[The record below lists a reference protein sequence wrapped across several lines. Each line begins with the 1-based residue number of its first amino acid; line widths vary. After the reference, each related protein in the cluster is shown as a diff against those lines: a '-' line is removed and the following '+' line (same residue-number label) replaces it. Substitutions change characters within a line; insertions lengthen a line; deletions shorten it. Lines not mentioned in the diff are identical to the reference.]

1 MNVYLDVGVV
11 HIQSWLTRTPKL
23 RGRRGG
29 SAMITEATSEN
40 SIEDALK
47 TLRDEVKRNNEVGYI
62 DGVVSLRLLTSD
74 DKIAK
79 QAELAVVSHLREKLP
94 TATLRV
100 AKFAG
105 KNYATAKGKD
115 PEWTNTWSAAA
126 ADWPPGRPC
135 GWCHIYPATPDDMD
149 SENNRLCQECVLRR
163 NNAIDVENGLRETH
177 QEKELLRKLG
187 GNAKVPDTLK
197 ELAQLDE
204 GTHLALIY
212 ADGNAIGKF
221 IADLSEME
229 SRKAARKLL
238 GGVAQ
243 KIDGATW
250 QALITAVKT
259 NWDGKSKLPVIPHLV
274 GGDDVLV
281 SVPAGRAWK
290 FVRTLQAE
298 FKRRIAEET
307 NGTGVN
313 PPSLSAG
320 VVFHYYAK
328 PLHVMCD
335 LATKLLRSAKE
346 QYHGA
351 EAAIAWQDV
360 TRDGQE
366 PIGRTPFRHSK
377 LEDDAPQLDKLAA
390 IPRAAQQRL
399 AELLRSHELGSG
411 PVEEHLRRLGLTQ
424 KIERFREDPILLA
437 DALGMVRWW

>member
-1 MNVYLDVGVV
+1 VNVYLDIGVV

-29 SAMITEATSEN
+29 SAMITEATSPN
-40 SIEDALK
+40 SIDDALE
-47 TLRDEVKRNNEVGYI
+47 TLRDEVKRNDEVGDI
-62 DGVVSLRLLTSD
+62 DGVVPLRLLTSD
-74 DKIAK
+74 DEIAK
-79 QAELAVVSHLREKLP
+79 QVELAVVSHLRKQLP
-94 TATLRV
+94 TATLSV
-100 AKFAG
+100 AKYVG
-105 KNYATAKGKD
+105 KNYAAAKLND
-115 PEWTNTWSAAA
+115 AEWKHTWSAAV

-135 GWCHIYPATPDDMD
+135 DWCHVWPAAPGETDD
-149 SENNRLCQECVLRR
+149 ENNRLCQECVLRR
-163 NNAIDVENGLRETH
+163 KAAIDVEDGRRETR
-177 QEKELLRKLG
+177 QERELLDRLG
-187 GNAKVPDTLK
+187 RTAKVPNTLK
-197 ELAQLDE
+197 ELAELDG

-221 IADLSEME
+221 IADLREME
-229 SRKAARKLL
+229 SRKAARRLL
-238 GGVAQ
+238 QGVAQ

-250 QALITAVKT
+250 QALITAVET
-259 NWDGKSKLPVIPHLV
+259 TWDGKSKLPVVPHLV

-281 SVPAGRAWK
+281 SVPAGQGWK

-298 FKRRIAEET
+298 FKQLITRET

-346 QYHGA
+346 QYLGA

-377 LEDDAPQLDKLAA
+377 LEDDHPRLDKLAA

-411 PVEEHLRRLGLTQ
+411 PVEQHLRRLDLAG
-424 KIERFREDPILLA
+424 KVEHFREDPILLA